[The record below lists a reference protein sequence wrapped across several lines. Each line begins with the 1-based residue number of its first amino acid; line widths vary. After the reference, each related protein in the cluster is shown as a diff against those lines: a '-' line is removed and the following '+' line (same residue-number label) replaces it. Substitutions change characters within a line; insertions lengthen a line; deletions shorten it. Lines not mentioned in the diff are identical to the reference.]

1 MSKTPLLVG
10 LVGALF
16 LASPIAS
23 AGQCAVANIGK
34 ACAPSNGGGTCL
46 SATCTDTETD
56 GSTTTTAC
64 GFCVELPDN
73 YCSGDE
79 GTACGD
85 GGVCSISG
93 GGAGGGGSV
102 GGPSSM
108 VSYSFG
114 TCEVPTEGGACDC
127 PDGAV
132 GPPQDA
138 QSLNATG
145 DDAAAGDD
153 ASTGD
158 DASATEGHGG
168 GDDDGAAPPPRS
180 KSADAGPAMAPSDTS
195 TTSSGGGCAVSRTT
209 DASPLVASL
218 AVLGVVL
225 GLRHRRR
232 AAAR

>member
-1 MSKTPLLVG
+1 MGPGGAAAARRPIVLRSGTRLSRSRHTVPHRSHHDPLPARRSFDTRAWHGCCKAIPAMSKTPLLVG

-114 TCEVPTEGGACDC
+114 TCEVPTEGGACD
-127 PDGAV
+127 
-132 GPPQDA
+132 
-138 QSLNATG
+138 
-145 DDAAAGDD
+145 
-153 ASTGD
+153 
-158 DASATEGHGG
+158 
-168 GDDDGAAPPPRS
+168 
-180 KSADAGPAMAPSDTS
+180 
-195 TTSSGGGCAVSRTT
+195 
-209 DASPLVASL
+209 
-218 AVLGVVL
+218 
-225 GLRHRRR
+225 
-232 AAAR
+232 